1 MKRTGIF
8 IFAAALALTGC
19 SIQDGSFENKM
30 FINAD
35 SYRSEVRVATDEG
48 VKTLTRNLSVSVDTP
63 LDKDNDVTV

>member
-30 FINAD
+30 FINAED
-35 SYRSEVRVATDEG
+35 R
-48 VKTLTRNLSVSVDTP
+48 KSVV
-63 LDKDNDVTV
+63 